1 MQVSITPTW
10 ICQHPGKPL
19 LWLEAL
25 SPCSFSCDAS
35 DAGDAYW
42 RSYVG
47 VMPAWTQGG
56 IPEYQKMAR
65 SWFQSLSLRN
75 ALSQRPSGFKFVPA
89 CSSNFHMDTCY
100 CRIAWF
106 ASWCIIASCHLS
118 SETAPLPCCPT
129 ASPMQVIT
137 MGNLAVDWLKL
148 SPTSTCHHR
157 GILKLRNA
165 SPICSLLSGSHQ
177 SGYSVWRNLS
187 EGKRFTM
194 KPIKIQ
200 CKAWISKSNTQH
212 SVCVRYTWSSHANS
226 THEQRSLFFVWY
238 VWPEAEARESLRCQY
253 VVYPSRRVMKAF
265 LRRNAQ
271 KKRRATYWTQ
281 RICPSNFSVTLP
293 GHWDDSAQTPAL
305 FWAPQG
311 PWGFEI
317 LRSSL
322 PVLTLGDAAPKSQNN
337 HFLSYRL

>member
-1 MQVSITPTW
+1 MADASINHTNVNMPTPRETSLVA
-10 ICQHPGKPL
+10 G
-19 LWLEAL
+19 
-25 SPCSFSCDAS
+25 SSVPCSFSCDAS

-47 VMPAWTQGG
+47 VMPAWTHGR
-56 IPEYQKMAR
+56 IPEYQKMAH
-65 SWFQSLSLRN
+65 SWLQSLSLRN

-106 ASWCIIASCHLS
+106 ASWCTIASGHLS

-212 SVCVRYTWSSHANS
+212 SVCARYCLLSTLHSEMHVVKSRLRHTRTKVVVFCLVCMTRGRGSRISSMPVRCVS
-226 THEQRSLFFVWY
+226 
-238 VWPEAEARESLRCQY
+238 
-253 VVYPSRRVMKAF
+253 
-265 LRRNAQ
+265 
-271 KKRRATYWTQ
+271 
-281 RICPSNFSVTLP
+281 
-293 GHWDDSAQTPAL
+293 
-305 FWAPQG
+305 
-311 PWGFEI
+311 
-317 LRSSL
+317 
-322 PVLTLGDAAPKSQNN
+322 
-337 HFLSYRL
+337 